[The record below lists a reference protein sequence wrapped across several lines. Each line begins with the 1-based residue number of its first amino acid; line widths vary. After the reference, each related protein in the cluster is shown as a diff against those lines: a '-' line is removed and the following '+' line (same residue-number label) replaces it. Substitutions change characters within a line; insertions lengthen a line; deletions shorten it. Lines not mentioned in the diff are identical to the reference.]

1 MGKDSFPPR
10 GEGELIGWHDPDD
23 ARQWVREN
31 KVRRLVDKTL
41 SAREAV
47 ARFIQNGSFIASGGF
62 GHIRISMAIIHE
74 IIRQGK
80 EQLVLAGKTGV
91 YDADLL
97 IAARCVDRIE
107 VAYAFGHELR
117 GLAPAS
123 RRRVEQGDCQ
133 VVAEIS
139 NAGYQWRLLAGMMGL
154 PFMPTRT
161 MLGTD
166 TLKHSSGVVIKDPF
180 SGKPITLV
188 PAAYPDVAFIHVH
201 RCDKYGNA
209 QIHGA
214 LIMDYELARCAR
226 RLILTTEEIV
236 DTETIRQKP
245 WHTVIPA
252 FFVDAVVQVP
262 FGSHPCEMPGLYD
275 FDEDHIAEWLELSR
289 TDEGV
294 QEYLARY
301 VLGVNDFNEYLDTV
315 GGQDKLD
322 YLKRREALLEP
333 KTAPWRNR

>member
-1 MGKDSFPPR
+1 MAADSIPERGK
-10 GEGELIGWHDPDD
+10 GQLIGWHDPDE
-23 ARQWVREN
+23 AREY
-31 KVRRLVDKTL
+31 VRRNKDRQLKDKSL
-41 SAREAV
+41 SAEAAV
-47 ARFIQNGSFIASGGF
+47 SRFIEDGDFIASGGF

-80 EQLVLAGKTGV
+80 RKLILAGKTGV

-123 RRRVEQGDCQ
+123 RRRVEAGECK
-133 VVAEIS
+133 VIAEIS

-166 TLKHSSGVVIKDPF
+166 TLKYSSAAVIEDPF
-180 SGKPITLV
+180 SKKPITLV

-201 RCDKYGNA
+201 RSDIYGNA
-209 QIHGA
+209 QIDGA

-226 RLILTTEEIV
+226 RLILTTEQIV
-236 DTETIRQKP
+236 DTELIRQKP

-252 FFVDAVVQVP
+252 FFVDAVVEVP

-289 TDEGV
+289 SDEGV
-294 QEYLARY
+294 AQYLQRY
-301 VLGVNDFNEYLDTV
+301 IHDIPDFEAYLDEI
-315 GGQDKLD
+315 GGQARLD

-333 KTAPWRNR
+333 KTAPWRKR

>member
-1 MGKDSFPPR
+1 METDAGPQR
-10 GEGELIGWHDPDD
+10 GQGELIGWHDPDE

-31 KVRRLVDKTL
+31 KERQLKDKTL
-41 SAREAV
+41 NAQEAV
-47 ARFIQNGSFIASGGF
+47 SRYVNDGAFIASGGF

-80 EQLVLAGKTGV
+80 SDLVLAGKTGV
-91 YDADLL
+91 YDADML
-97 IAARCVDRIE
+97 IAARCVNRIE
-107 VAYAFGHELR
+107 VAYAFGHEMR

-123 RRRVEQGDCQ
+123 RRRVEAGECK
-133 VVAEIS
+133 VIAEIS

-166 TLKHSSGVVIKDPF
+166 TVKHSSAITIKDPF
-180 SGKPITLV
+180 SEKPVTLV
-188 PAAYPDVAFIHVH
+188 PAAYPDAAFIHVH

-209 QIHGA
+209 QIDGA
-214 LIMDYELARCAR
+214 LIMDYELSRSAR

-236 DTETIRQKP
+236 DTDLIRQKP

-252 FFVDAVVQVP
+252 FFVDAIVEVP

-275 FDEDHIAEWLELSR
+275 FDEDHIAEWLDLSR
-289 TDEGV
+289 SDEGV
-294 QEYLARY
+294 Q
-301 VLGVNDFNEYLDTV
+301 
-315 GGQDKLD
+315 D
-322 YLKRREALLEP
+322 YLKRYVFSVPDYAAYLQAIGGTEKLEYLMRREALLEP

>member
-1 MGKDSFPPR
+1 MAEDSIL
-10 GEGELIGWHDPDD
+10 GHGQGQLIGWHDPDD
-23 ARQWVREN
+23 ARQYVRQN
-31 KVRRLVDKTL
+31 KDRQLKDITL
-41 SAREAV
+41 SAEEAV
-47 ARFIQNGSFIASGGF
+47 ERFIEDGDFIASGGF

-80 EQLVLAGKTGV
+80 RKLVLAGKTGV

-123 RRRVEQGDCQ
+123 RRRVESGECK
-133 VVAEIS
+133 VLAEIS

-154 PFMPTRT
+154 PFIPTRT

-166 TLKHSSGVVIKDPF
+166 TLKHSSAAVIEDPF
-180 SGKPITLV
+180 SKKPITLV

-201 RCDKYGNA
+201 RCDIYGNA
-209 QIHGA
+209 QIDGA

-226 RLILTTEEIV
+226 RLILTTEQIV
-236 DTETIRQKP
+236 DTELIRQKP

-252 FFVDAVVQVP
+252 FFVDAVVEVP
-262 FGSHPCEMPGLYD
+262 FGSHPCEMPALYD

-289 TDEGV
+289 SDEGV
-294 QEYLARY
+294 EQYLQRY
-301 VLGVNDFNEYLDTV
+301 VHDVPDFAAYLEKV
-315 GGQDKLD
+315 GGEPRLE

-333 KTAPWRNR
+333 KTAPWRKR

>member
-1 MGKDSFPPR
+1 MAEDSIL
-10 GEGELIGWHDPDD
+10 GHGQGQLIGWHDPDD
-23 ARQWVREN
+23 ARQYVRQN
-31 KVRRLVDKTL
+31 KDRQLKDITL
-41 SAREAV
+41 SAEEAV
-47 ARFIQNGSFIASGGF
+47 ARFIEDGDFIASGGF

-80 EQLVLAGKTGV
+80 RKLVLAGKTGV

-123 RRRVEQGDCQ
+123 RRRVESGECK
-133 VVAEIS
+133 VLAEIS

-166 TLKHSSGVVIKDPF
+166 TLKHSSAAVIEDPF
-180 SGKPITLV
+180 SKKPITLV

-201 RCDKYGNA
+201 RCDIFGNA
-209 QIHGA
+209 QIDGA

-226 RLILTTEEIV
+226 RLILTTEQIV
-236 DTETIRQKP
+236 DTELIRQKP

-252 FFVDAVVQVP
+252 FFVDAVVEVP
-262 FGSHPCEMPGLYD
+262 FGSHPCEMPALYD

-289 TDEGV
+289 SDEGV
-294 QEYLARY
+294 EQYLQRY
-301 VLGVNDFNEYLDTV
+301 VHDVPDFAAYLVRV
-315 GGQDKLD
+315 GGEPRLE

-333 KTAPWRNR
+333 KTAPWRKR

>member
-1 MGKDSFPPR
+1 MAGRAAPHR
-10 GEGELIGWHDPDD
+10 GQGDLIGWHDPDE
-23 ARQWVREN
+23 ARQWVLEHKERQL
-31 KVRRLVDKTL
+31 RDKTL
-41 SAREAV
+41 SSGEAV
-47 ARFIQNGSFIASGGF
+47 SRFIHDGDFIASGGF

-74 IIRQGK
+74 IIRQQK
-80 EQLVLAGKTGV
+80 RELILAGKTGV
-91 YDADLL
+91 YDADML
-97 IAARCVDRIE
+97 IAARCVNRIE

-123 RRRVEQGDCQ
+123 RRRIESGECKVI
-133 VVAEIS
+133 AEIS

-166 TLKHSSGVVIKDPF
+166 TLEHSSAVVIQDPF
-180 SGKPITLV
+180 TEKPITLV

-201 RCDKYGNA
+201 RCDKFGNA
-209 QIHGA
+209 QIDGA

-236 DTETIRQKP
+236 DTDLIREKP

-252 FFVDAVVQVP
+252 FFVDAVVEVP
-262 FGSHPCEMPGLYD
+262 FGSHPCEMPSLYD
-275 FDEDHIAEWLELSR
+275 FDEAHIAEWLDLSKS
-289 TDEGV
+289 DEGV
-294 QEYLARY
+294 QNYLERY
-301 VLGVNDFNEYLDTV
+301 ILNTDDFQGYLQTV
-315 GGQDKLD
+315 GGDEKLD

-333 KTAPWRNR
+333 RTAPWRKK

>member
-1 MGKDSFPPR
+1 MTKKPFIKR
-10 GEGELIGWHDPDD
+10 GQGELIGWHDPDQ
-23 ARQWVREN
+23 ARHWVREN
-31 KVRRLVDKTL
+31 KSRRLEDKTL
-41 SAREAV
+41 SAKQAV
-47 ARFIQNGSFIASGGF
+47 ARFINDGDYVASGGF

-80 EQLVLAGKTGV
+80 QDLLLAGKTGV
-91 YDADLL
+91 YDADML
-97 IAARCVDRIE
+97 IAARCVDRVE

-123 RRRVEQGDCQ
+123 RRRVESGECK

-139 NAGYQWRLLAGMMGL
+139 NAGYQWRLLAGMMGV

-166 TLKHSSGVVIKDPF
+166 TLEYSSAAVIVDPF
-180 SGKPITLV
+180 SQKPITLV

-201 RCDKYGNA
+201 RCDIYGNA
-209 QIHGA
+209 QIDGA

-226 RLILTTEEIV
+226 RLILTTEQIV
-236 DTETIRQKP
+236 ETDLIREKP
-245 WHTVIPA
+245 WRTVIPA
-252 FFVDAVVQVP
+252 FFVDAVVEVP

-275 FDEDHIAEWLELSR
+275 FDEDHIAEWLELSCS
-289 TDEGV
+289 DEGV
-294 QEYLARY
+294 QEYLDRY
-301 VLGVNDFNEYLDTV
+301 VYAASDFGAYLNLI
-315 GGQDKLD
+315 GGDDKLA

-333 KTAPWRNR
+333 KSAPWKKR

>member
-1 MGKDSFPPR
+1 MTTDPVQQR
-10 GEGELIGWHDPDD
+10 GHGELIGWHDPDE
-23 ARQWVREN
+23 ARHWVREH
-31 KVRRLVDKTL
+31 KDRKLKDKTL
-41 SAREAV
+41 NAQEAV
-47 ARFIQNGSFIASGGF
+47 SRFIADGDFIASGGF

-74 IIRQGK
+74 IIRQNK
-80 EQLVLAGKTGV
+80 LDLTLAGKTGV
-91 YDADLL
+91 YDADML
-97 IAARCVDRIE
+97 IAARCVNRIE

-123 RRRVEQGDCQ
+123 RRRVEGGECE
-133 VVAEIS
+133 VIAEIS

-166 TLKHSSGVVIKDPF
+166 TLKHSSAVVIEDPF
-180 SGKPITLV
+180 SKKPITLV

-201 RCDKYGNA
+201 RCDLYGNA
-209 QIHGA
+209 QIDGA

-236 DTETIRQKP
+236 ETEYIRETP

-252 FFVDAVVQVP
+252 FFVDAVVLVP

-275 FDEDHIAEWLELSR
+275 FDEEHIAEWLELSQ
-289 TDEGV
+289 TEQGV
-294 QEYLARY
+294 QEYLDRY
-301 VLGVNDFNEYLDTV
+301 IHAVPDFAAYLEV
-315 GGQDKLD
+315 IGGQEKLE

-333 KTAPWRNR
+333 KSAPWRKR

>member
-1 MGKDSFPPR
+1 MAEDSIL
-10 GEGELIGWHDPDD
+10 GHGQGQLIGWHDPDD
-23 ARQWVREN
+23 ARQYVRQN
-31 KVRRLVDKTL
+31 KDRQLKDITL
-41 SAREAV
+41 SAEEAV
-47 ARFIQNGSFIASGGF
+47 AHFIEDGDFIASGGF

-80 EQLVLAGKTGV
+80 RKLVLAGKTGV

-123 RRRVEQGDCQ
+123 RRRVESGECK
-133 VVAEIS
+133 VLAEIS

-154 PFMPTRT
+154 PFIPTRT

-166 TLKHSSGVVIKDPF
+166 TLKHSSAAVIEDPF
-180 SGKPITLV
+180 SKKPITLV

-201 RCDKYGNA
+201 RCDIFGNA
-209 QIHGA
+209 QIDGA

-226 RLILTTEEIV
+226 RLILTTEQIV
-236 DTETIRQKP
+236 DTELIRQKP

-252 FFVDAVVQVP
+252 FFVDAVVEVP
-262 FGSHPCEMPGLYD
+262 FGSHPCEMPALYD

-289 TDEGV
+289 SDEGV
-294 QEYLARY
+294 EQYLQRY
-301 VLGVNDFNEYLDTV
+301 VHDVPDFAAYLVRV
-315 GGQDKLD
+315 GGEPRLE

-333 KTAPWRNR
+333 KTAPWRKR